1 MAVLAFVPVLS
12 VFISVRNWGNNPS
25 TTWLRGGCLITDTKE
40 PVERRK
46 HERLQTEY
54 GAFVILPS
62 HEKKVGRIVDISPD
76 GLTFIYHTSGEGSA
90 MATEL
95 DIFVAGSPVQMYTIP
110 CRTISDVEIESDIH
124 RSLIIRRCGM
134 QFGMLEKD
142 QMFQLNYL
150 IQHDTIPVVRGRQ

>member
-1 MAVLAFVPVLS
+1 M
-12 VFISVRNWGNNPS
+12 
-25 TTWLRGGCLITDTKE
+25 TDTKE

-46 HERLQTEY
+46 RERLQIQH
-54 GAFVILPS
+54 GAFVILKS
-62 HEKKVGRIVDISPD
+62 YDKKVGRIADISPD
-76 GLTFIYHTSGEGSA
+76 GLTFIYHTSGDGSA

-110 CRTISDVEIESDIH
+110 CRTISDFEIDSDIH
-124 RSLIIRRCGM
+124 RSIIKRRCGM

-150 IQHDTIPVVRGRQ
+150 MQHNTIPTVRGRQ